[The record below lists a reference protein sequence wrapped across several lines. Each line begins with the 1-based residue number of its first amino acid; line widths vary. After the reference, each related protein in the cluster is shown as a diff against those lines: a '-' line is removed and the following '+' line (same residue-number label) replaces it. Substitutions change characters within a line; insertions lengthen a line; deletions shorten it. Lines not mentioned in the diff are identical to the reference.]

1 MQKMSGHGNSL
12 ASRIDATTIRHM
24 TKREDELKHVA
35 QVGLAISDPGRLRM
49 LMALVGRSLCVCQM
63 TELLGLAP
71 STVSKHLSILKAA
84 GLVEETKKGRW
95 VYHELCGHD
104 CAGRPVVDWAKTLL
118 ANDAIVAED
127 EAKVKKILSVDCE
140 TLCKK

>member
-1 MQKMSGHGNSL
+1 
-12 ASRIDATTIRHM
+12 M
-24 TKREDELKHVA
+24 TKRDDELKHVA
-35 QVGLAISDPGRLRM
+35 QVGLAVSDPGRLRM

-95 VYHELCGHD
+95 VYHELCGEGS
-104 CAGRPVVDWAKTLL
+104 AGRPVVEWAKATLSS
-118 ANDAIVAED
+118 DATVADD
-127 EAKVKKILSVDCE
+127 EAKLKKILSVDCE